1 MGNTRDGCR
10 VVSWRIGLTIAM
22 LLAVLASGWS
32 VWTHSNVSP
41 DQTVA
46 KRPDYILRNYEIVS
60 LDSEGK
66 EAFTLRGP
74 ELQRD
79 VGAKSMTLITP
90 LFLVPDR
97 SGAYWEV
104 RAKHGFVPEDGKEL
118 RLRGD
123 VVATSPAQVPPPTR
137 IETAELNLF
146 PRANRATS
154 TVAVTVTRPGLTMR
168 GRGLEAD
175 FNRKQV
181 ALLSDV
187 HARYVSS
194 PH

>member
-1 MGNTRDGCR
+1 L
-10 VVSWRIGLTIAM
+10 SWRGGITIIL
-22 LLAVLASGWS
+22 LLAVIASGWS
-32 VWTHSNVSP
+32 VWTHSEYAADPNV
-41 DQTVA
+41 V
-46 KRPDYILRNYEIVS
+46 KRPDYVLRDYEVVS

-79 VGAKSMTLITP
+79 LGAKSMTLLTP

-97 SGAYWEV
+97 NGAYWEI

-118 RLRGD
+118 RLRGN
-123 VVATSPAQVPPPTR
+123 VVATSPVQVPPPTR
-137 IETAELNLF
+137 IETSELNLF

-154 TVAVTVTRPGLTMR
+154 SVAVTITRPGLTMR

-175 FNRKQV
+175 FNRQQV

-187 HARYVSS
+187 HSRYV
-194 PH
+194 PAPR